1 VKLGAENKK
10 KVVAMVVLVVVALLI
25 GVRAVSSFGV
35 LGAPA
40 PTPPAAAVNPA
51 PTVAPVARATQKKG
65 AGPQVPDNPLDPRLR
80 TDLLEASRKLEYAG
94 GKRNIFRMEEAPVF
108 IPPPV
113 APVVVTNQP
122 PAGPPP
128 PPPPPPIT
136 LRFFGF
142 ASRPGEPKKVFLA
155 EGSEVFVAKEGD
167 IVDRR
172 YKIVQI
178 NNNSVLV
185 EDVLNNNRQ
194 SIQLTTASL
203 GAS

>member
-1 VKLGAENKK
+1 MA
-10 KVVAMVVLVVVALLI
+10 VLVVVAILI

-35 LGAPA
+35 LGASAPVSPA
-40 PTPPAAAVNPA
+40 ASVTPAPAAA
-51 PTVAPVARATQKKG
+51 PVDRAARKKG
-65 AGPQVPDNPLDPRLR
+65 LAPQVRENTLDPRLR
-80 TDLLEASRKLEYAG
+80 TDILQASQKLEYAG
-94 GKRNIFRMEEAPVF
+94 GKRNIFRVEAAPIP

-113 APVVVTNQP
+113 APVVVANQP
-122 PAGPPP
+122 PPGPPP

-194 SIQLTTASL
+194 SIQMTTQS
-203 GAS
+203 